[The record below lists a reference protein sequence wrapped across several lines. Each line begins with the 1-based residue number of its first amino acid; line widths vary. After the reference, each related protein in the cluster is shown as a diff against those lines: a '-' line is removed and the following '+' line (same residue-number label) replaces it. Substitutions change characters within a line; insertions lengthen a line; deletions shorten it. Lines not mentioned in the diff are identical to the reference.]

1 MQTKQQESLAAR
13 IRRWLVWKWWELLII
28 VLILLVAYWITV
40 GITYKYVSMT
50 TSVDGVTVSQR
61 TPKPL
66 LQDYWSSGG
75 YLGGAATLLPKVT
88 ADGDAEVNLDFGL
101 FFPHFVKVQAC
112 EVYDMNNTLAEEGV
126 TSEFR
131 KLDRDYLFGD
141 LSFPVAKSEHPQV
154 VEITARWI
162 TFGGIFKITYVFLL
176 SPA

>member
-1 MQTKQQESLAAR
+1 MQNKQNDLIAR
-13 IRRWLVWKWWELLII
+13 IRRWLVWKWWELLIV

-40 GITYKYVSMT
+40 GITYKHVSMT

-75 YLGGAATLLPKVT
+75 YLGGAASLLPKVKVS
-88 ADGDAEVNLDFGL
+88 GDADVSMDFGL
-101 FFPHFVKVQAC
+101 MFPHFVEVKTC
-112 EVYDMNNTLAEEGV
+112 EVYNINGTLAEEGV

-131 KLDRDYLFGD
+131 EVDQDYLFGNLD
-141 LSFPVAKSEHPQV
+141 FPVAAGEHPQV

-162 TFGGIFKITYVFLL
+162 TIGGIFKVTYVFLL
-176 SPA
+176 TPA